1 MFIAAL
7 FVVAKRCRQ
16 PKCPSLEEWDWIK
29 KMWCIYSVEYY
40 SAIRK
45 DKILSFATTWMD
57 LEKIILREISHS
69 EKANIKVEFIDKD
82 NSMVITRRKRVGG

>member
-1 MFIAAL
+1 M
-7 FVVAKRCRQ
+7 
-16 PKCPSLEEWDWIK
+16 
-29 KMWCIYSVEYY
+29 EYY